1 MEWIVTF
8 NLVMAILFTALYA
21 YQYVYLIVAS
31 FRKPKTYP
39 DVEPSHRYAIL
50 ISARNEENVIGQLLD
65 SIREQDYPTELLDA
79 YVVADN
85 CTDSTHTVAE
95 EHGATVFARHNMQK
109 VGKGYALDYLLRCI
123 RKLKG
128 KDYYDGFFVID
139 ADNLLDRRYV
149 REMDKCFSAGNRIVT
164 SYRNSKNYGDN
175 WISSGY
181 SLWFLHEAR
190 HLNNARTLLGTS
202 CAISGTGFL
211 VCKDIINKQ
220 GGWKHYLLT
229 EDIEFTIDNIIKGEK
244 ITYCHAAMLY
254 DEQPKKFS
262 QSWHQ
267 RLRWSK
273 GFLQVIRKHGGQ
285 LLKGIFTG
293 KGFSFYDMFCTV
305 APMFFISSVAILV
318 NAAAFIYGIINPS
331 LLNIE
336 LWEVAKTCASV
347 YLLMFIIGASTGI
360 YEWKNIHAPAWKKIL
375 SFFTFPIFMA
385 TYIPISWVAFL
396 TKVTWKPIA
405 HTTSVS
411 LNEVENSDLPDSGD
425 DGTGIPAGTDVLTES
440 GAVPGTDSAK
450 APVTESAPATDVS
463 VGTATPVPAE
473 QQSGEESRT
482 AESVSASPA
491 PTETPESDRAVPSEI
506 PATAGNL
513 GTSGDN

>member
-8 NLVMAILFTALYA
+8 NLVMAVLFTVLYA
-21 YQYVYLIVAS
+21 YQYVYLILTC
-31 FRKPKTYP
+31 FRKPKTFP

-50 ISARNEENVIGQLLD
+50 ISARNEESVIGQLLD
-65 SIREQDYPTELLDA
+65 TIREQDYPAELLDA

-85 CTDSTHTVAE
+85 CTDSTKDVAE
-95 EHGATVFARHNMQK
+95 QHGAIVYERRNTQK
-109 VGKGYALDYLLRCI
+109 VGKGYALDFLLHRI
-123 RKLKG
+123 RKEKG

-149 REMDKCFSAGNRIVT
+149 REMDKCFSAGNRIIT

-175 WISSGY
+175 WITSGY

-211 VCKDIINKQ
+211 VHKDIINKM
-220 GGWKHYLLT
+220 GGWKYFLLT
-229 EDIEFTIDNIIKGEK
+229 EDIEFSIDNIINGEK
-244 ITYCHAAMLY
+244 IVYCHNAMLY

-285 LLKGIFTG
+285 LLKGIFTF

-318 NAAAFIYGIINPS
+318 NATAFIWGIFNPS
-331 LLNIE
+331 LMNIE
-336 LWEVAKTCASV
+336 LHEACKTCLAV
-347 YLLMFIIGASTGI
+347 YLLMFLIGASTGI
-360 YEWKNIHAPAWKKIL
+360 YEWKNIHAPAWKKVL
-375 SFFTFPIFMA
+375 SFFTFPLFMA

-411 LNEVENSDLPDSGD
+411 LDDVEKSELETTDECGVSAADVPTADALPSSQDEANGSTGTPSDADGNEAGVTDPPTASENASENAAQ
-425 DGTGIPAGTDVLTES
+425 T
-440 GAVPGTDSAK
+440 
-450 APVTESAPATDVS
+450 
-463 VGTATPVPAE
+463 AE
-473 QQSGEESRT
+473 QTNQPENGEH
-482 AESVSASPA
+482 SASP
-491 PTETPESDRAVPSEI
+491 E
-506 PATAGNL
+506 PAASAL
-513 GTSGDN
+513 GTSDAPTGS

>member
-1 MEWIVTF
+1 
-8 NLVMAILFTALYA
+8 
-21 YQYVYLIVAS
+21 
-31 FRKPKTYP
+31 
-39 DVEPSHRYAIL
+39 
-50 ISARNEENVIGQLLD
+50 
-65 SIREQDYPTELLDA
+65 
-79 YVVADN
+79 
-85 CTDSTHTVAE
+85 
-95 EHGATVFARHNMQK
+95 
-109 VGKGYALDYLLRCI
+109 
-123 RKLKG
+123 
-128 KDYYDGFFVID
+128 
-139 ADNLLDRRYV
+139 
-149 REMDKCFSAGNRIVT
+149 
-164 SYRNSKNYGDN
+164 
-175 WISSGY
+175 
-181 SLWFLHEAR
+181 
-190 HLNNARTLLGTS
+190 
-202 CAISGTGFL
+202 
-211 VCKDIINKQ
+211 
-220 GGWKHYLLT
+220 
-229 EDIEFTIDNIIKGEK
+229 
-244 ITYCHAAMLY
+244 MLY

-425 DGTGIPAGTDVLTES
+425 DGTGIPAGTDVLTEN